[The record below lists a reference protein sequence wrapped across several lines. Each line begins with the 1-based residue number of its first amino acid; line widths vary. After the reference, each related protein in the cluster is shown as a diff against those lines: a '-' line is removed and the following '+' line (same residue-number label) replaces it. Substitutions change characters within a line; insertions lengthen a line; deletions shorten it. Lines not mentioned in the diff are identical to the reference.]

1 MGPKR
6 GGRRWADRDGP
17 RRGREGGKGG
27 GWAKMGKAGER
38 EKEKVFPFLY
48 LFFYINAFTLSNN
61 QKNVWFGMMQQIKE
75 INSRVYYYQ
84 IT

>member
-1 MGPKR
+1 
-6 GGRRWADRDGP
+6 
-17 RRGREGGKGG
+17 
-27 GWAKMGKAGER
+27 MGKAGER

-75 INSRVYYYQ
+75 INSRVYYYH